1 MRRAIPDRPSL
12 RTAADRDCSRDC
24 PSPRP
29 LTFIK
34 YNKEGDLLFTCAKDH
49 HPTLWY
55 SDDGHRVGTYIG
67 HNGAVWTCDVSEDS
81 KTLVTGSA
89 DTTCKMWDTET
100 GTCYFTHQFEQPVRA
115 VALAQG
121 DQHMVISTDPF
132 MGVPAALHIVDVA
145 ANREEQTN
153 DIKISMSGPA
163 GRINRAL
170 WGPLNT
176 TILTGGEDGV
186 IRLWDVET
194 GKILHEAS
202 DHKKQ
207 IQHLSLSLDKTHFIS
222 ASLDKTAKLF
232 DSTTMECLKTYA
244 ADRPVNA
251 AIMSPILE
259 HIILGGGQDAMAV
272 TTTSSKAGKFDSKI
286 FYKIYEEEI
295 GGIRGHFGPI
305 NALAWHPDGRSFTSG
320 GEDGYARIHHF
331 DNDYFR
337 IK

>member
-1 MRRAIPDRPSL
+1 M
-12 RTAADRDCSRDC
+12 
-24 PSPRP
+24 
-29 LTFIK
+29 
-34 YNKEGDLLFTCAKDH
+34 
-49 HPTLWY
+49 
-55 SDDGHRVGTYIG
+55 
-67 HNGAVWTCDVSEDS
+67 SEDS
-81 KTLVTGSA
+81 KTFVTGSA

-115 VALAQG
+115 VALSQG
-121 DQHMVISTDPF
+121 DQHMVISSDPF

-153 DIKISMSGPA
+153 EIKISMSGPE

-170 WGPLNT
+170 WGPLNR

-194 GKILHEAS
+194 GKIVHEAN

-232 DSTTMECLKTYA
+232 DSETLECLKTYA

-251 AIMSPILE
+251 AILSPTRRRRRWRRRRL
-259 HIILGGGQDAMAV
+259 
-272 TTTSSKAGKFDSKI
+272 
-286 FYKIYEEEI
+286 
-295 GGIRGHFGPI
+295 RPRR
-305 NALAWHPDGRSFTSG
+305 RSC
-320 GEDGYARIHHF
+320 AR
-331 DNDYFR
+331 R
-337 IK
+337 RV